1 MSPEELMRDGDRLLV
16 ELHIANLFD
25 VQDTTALRTPA
36 EQTKLLGSVAFT
48 ARRMNATVAASRR
61 SLADVMADARAI
73 KASRMK
79 AQAAKAAA
87 NENDENPSPEM
98 EMDDD
103 SGRTPERVAAFHTE
117 IQRRLAA
124 LVERREAKGM
134 GRQHPVV
141 GLGASDEGLAAVA
154 GPSPESPI

>member
-79 AQAAKAAA
+79 AQAA